1 MKREKRHG
9 IERELSIKR
18 IRSQKKY
25 SILIVSVLLL
35 TCTLIQ
41 IGFQMSEGLKA
52 AYIENRKAVY
62 GEWEQV
68 FVDMDESSVKVAE
81 ENPFLAQTG
90 KISIY
95 GAIAGDYLENR
106 QMNIGTMD
114 ETAWKLGRLEMKEG
128 RLPENEHEIV
138 MEYSTLRSL
147 GYEEMLVKA
156 KEGSESVYKDLKDSE
171 EFTCGMD
178 DNVEQDKL
186 SDVSLPYMDFL
197 ENIRLLI
204 GGASICI
211 LFLTVSRSIIS
222 REQFWRFLD
231 ALGMRRGQ
239 MYQIIFWEAVLFGAG
254 AVIVGNLAG
263 IGIYQLV
270 IPAFE
275 KITEQTLPQ
284 AIAWE
289 GVLFGTG
296 FSILCIAASYGLSAV
311 QLRILLKEKKK
322 KVQKRR
328 GKYRKIVRFTP
339 GRVLLHKW
347 QMHRVRKSVEIVLLA
362 SALLIVG
369 FGKMEISTRQEELKV
384 YQRLTGNGYYLSTME
399 ITNSPGIS
407 RQTVDKLEQV
417 AGVTSVE
424 QYHNNEKEEFWI
436 DLSEYAE
443 SEYFQKVVETLVAY
457 LNETSIKEKISIE
470 KVRLSLLTI
479 DRWQD
484 IQRFLRNLDEGSL
497 TKEEFEQGDFCILDL
512 TELQEYDGKYLSAFS
527 PDGQGISEDTVQ
539 VGDELPVYT
548 LNENGSRNENPI
560 PVTAILR
567 GMKEEDVRNP
577 QIGGSG
583 ISMIVGKNFWKKF
596 GKSRIMEYDQ
606 IVKILVSDDADA
618 YDTEGHILSIL
629 KQGTAVNVQNNHE
642 EYKKIRQELYSFI
655 GMYSIFAVFYMILIS
670 IVLYQMFLAEKQEEK
685 REGEI
690 LQSLGMEEKFL
701 KKMHRIEVL
710 WMTGCAGVIGVFT
723 LWGACRLI

>member
-1 MKREKRHG
+1 MKTVIRLDKVSKSYTLGEKKITALKEFSFEVKSGEFVAVMGRSGSGKSTFLKIAGTLEKPDTGAVFLNG
-9 IERELSIKR
+9 IQINGL
-18 IRSQKKY
+18 SQKKICKIRQKKIGFIFQQY
-25 SILIVSVLLL
+25 QLLL
-35 TCTLIQ
+35 EYTIWDNVCMTLYIAHTVPD
-41 IGFQMSEGLKA
+41 K
-52 AYIENRKAVY
+52 AYIRQLLE
-62 GEWEQV
+62 
-68 FVDMDESSVKVAE
+68 KVGLWDR
-81 ENPFLAQTG
+81 N
-90 KISIY
+90 
-95 GAIAGDYLENR
+95 GDYP
-106 QMNIGTMD
+106 D
-114 ETAWKLGRLEMKEG
+114 
-128 RLPENEHEIV
+128 
-138 MEYSTLRSL
+138 
-147 GYEEMLVKA
+147 
-156 KEGSESVYKDLKDSE
+156 
-171 EFTCGMD
+171 
-178 DNVEQDKL
+178 
-186 SDVSLPYMDFL
+186 
-197 ENIRLLI
+197 
-204 GGASICI
+204 
-211 LFLTVSRSIIS
+211 
-222 REQFWRFLD
+222 
-231 ALGMRRGQ
+231 
-239 MYQIIFWEAVLFGAG
+239 
-254 AVIVGNLAG
+254 
-263 IGIYQLV
+263 QL
-270 IPAFE
+270 
-275 KITEQTLPQ
+275 
-284 AIAWE
+284 WE

-296 FSILCIAASYGLSAV
+296 FSVLCIGASYGLSAV

-407 RQTVDKLEQV
+407 RETVDKLEQV

-484 IQRFLRNLDEGSL
+484 IQCFLRNLDEGSL

-618 YDTEGHILSIL
+618 YDTEGYILSIL

-685 REGEI
+685 REWEI
-690 LQSLGMEEKFL
+690 LQSLGMEEKFQ

-710 WMTGCAGVIGVFT
+710 WMMGCAGVIGVFT
-723 LWGACRLI
+723 LWGAYRLI

>member
-68 FVDMDESSVKVAE
+68 FLDMDESSVKVAE

-254 AVIVGNLAG
+254 AVFVGNLAG

-710 WMTGCAGVIGVFT
+710 WMTGCAGVIGVLT

>member
-68 FVDMDESSVKVAE
+68 FLDMDESSVKVAE

-138 MEYSTLRSL
+138 MEYSTL
-147 GYEEMLVKA
+147 
-156 KEGSESVYKDLKDSE
+156 
-171 EFTCGMD
+171 
-178 DNVEQDKL
+178 
-186 SDVSLPYMDFL
+186 
-197 ENIRLLI
+197 
-204 GGASICI
+204 
-211 LFLTVSRSIIS
+211 
-222 REQFWRFLD
+222 
-231 ALGMRRGQ
+231 
-239 MYQIIFWEAVLFGAG
+239 
-254 AVIVGNLAG
+254 
-263 IGIYQLV
+263 
-270 IPAFE
+270 
-275 KITEQTLPQ
+275 
-284 AIAWE
+284 
-289 GVLFGTG
+289 
-296 FSILCIAASYGLSAV
+296 
-311 QLRILLKEKKK
+311 
-322 KVQKRR
+322 
-328 GKYRKIVRFTP
+328 
-339 GRVLLHKW
+339 
-347 QMHRVRKSVEIVLLA
+347 
-362 SALLIVG
+362 
-369 FGKMEISTRQEELKV
+369 MEISTRQEELKV

-512 TELQEYDGKYLSAFS
+512 TELQEYDGKYLSAVS

-539 VGDELPVYT
+539 VGDELLVYT

-710 WMTGCAGVIGVFT
+710 WMTGCAGVIGVLT

>member
-1 MKREKRHG
+1 M
-9 IERELSIKR
+9 
-18 IRSQKKY
+18 
-25 SILIVSVLLL
+25 
-35 TCTLIQ
+35 
-41 IGFQMSEGLKA
+41 
-52 AYIENRKAVY
+52 
-62 GEWEQV
+62 
-68 FVDMDESSVKVAE
+68 
-81 ENPFLAQTG
+81 
-90 KISIY
+90 
-95 GAIAGDYLENR
+95 
-106 QMNIGTMD
+106 
-114 ETAWKLGRLEMKEG
+114 
-128 RLPENEHEIV
+128 
-138 MEYSTLRSL
+138 
-147 GYEEMLVKA
+147 
-156 KEGSESVYKDLKDSE
+156 
-171 EFTCGMD
+171 
-178 DNVEQDKL
+178 
-186 SDVSLPYMDFL
+186 
-197 ENIRLLI
+197 
-204 GGASICI
+204 
-211 LFLTVSRSIIS
+211 
-222 REQFWRFLD
+222 
-231 ALGMRRGQ
+231 
-239 MYQIIFWEAVLFGAG
+239 
-254 AVIVGNLAG
+254 
-263 IGIYQLV
+263 
-270 IPAFE
+270 
-275 KITEQTLPQ
+275 
-284 AIAWE
+284 
-289 GVLFGTG
+289 
-296 FSILCIAASYGLSAV
+296 

-328 GKYRKIVRFTP
+328 EKYRKIVRFTP

-362 SALLIVG
+362 SVLLVVG

-407 RQTVDKLEQV
+407 KQTVDKLEQV

-443 SEYFQKVVETLVAY
+443 SVYFQKVVETLVAY

-497 TKEEFEQGDFCILDL
+497 TKEEFEQGDFCILDF

-548 LNENGSRNENPI
+548 LNEDGSRNENPI

-618 YDTEGHILSIL
+618 FDTEGHILSVL

-685 REGEI
+685 REWEI
-690 LQSLGMEEKFL
+690 LQSLGMEEKFR

-710 WMTGCAGVIGVFT
+710 WMMGIAGVIGVLT
-723 LWGACRLI
+723 LWSACRLI